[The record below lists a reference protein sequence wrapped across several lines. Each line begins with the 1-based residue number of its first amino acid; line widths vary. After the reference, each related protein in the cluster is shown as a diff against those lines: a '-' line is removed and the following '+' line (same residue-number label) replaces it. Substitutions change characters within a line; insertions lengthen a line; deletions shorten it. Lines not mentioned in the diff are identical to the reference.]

1 MQVNNTTQTAN
12 TPSSIKNNS
21 EQSDTKFDDIYNQKI
36 SELDKEKIVDG
47 PIPPEAIE
55 QMKQKYKDS
64 FTDER
69 YEEILEKLDIKNLS
83 DEDKELFKSIIDDRH
98 ISYDEVKDLSYEQM
112 ETLKQFTATTEKF
125 DSYEEIAV
133 LHTDFK
139 VERLFQIPLISDNET
154 FNKSV
159 LEMAKK
165 FESDE
170 EVRDFMAMV
179 TGTWNF
185 PNDEPNHIDYDTQ
198 DPDIVLRDII
208 YNLEE
213 KLETTTKVKEV
224 EFYKNA
230 INLYTG
236 LLNTFDKLSGKD
248 MSGVMSDE
256 EYFVDIREDLIEDLM
271 SILRTGLTISEIESI
286 EKLIADINKLIE
298 DSKEQDISEGTIKE
312 MIQKLKSDIEK
323 LQERMGI
330 QSEENPEG
338 DLNSAS
344 HSKETEGLSV
354 DMKILKSVVQSLEEE
369 LIKIKE
375 KNDDTN
381 FTSTDD
387 ELQLREL
394 LQQK

>member
-1 MQVNNTTQTAN
+1 MEITNSYLQTKNILTQTNNNT
-12 TPSSIKNNS
+12 K
-21 EQSDTKFDDIYNQKI
+21 SDTKFDDIYNQKI
-36 SELDKEKIVDG
+36 SEIDKEMIVDG

-55 QMKQKYKDS
+55 QMKQESKDS
-64 FTDER
+64 FTDEK
-69 YEEILEKLDIKNLS
+69 YEEILKKLDIKNLS
-83 DEDKELFKSIIDDRH
+83 DEDKDLFKSIINDKH

-112 ETLKQFTATTEKF
+112 ETLKKFTATTEKF

-139 VERLFQIPLISDNET
+139 VEKLFQIPLISDNKT

-159 LEMAKK
+159 LEMAKN

-185 PNDEPNHIDYDTQ
+185 PYDEPNHIDYDIQ

-208 YNLEE
+208 YKLEE

-230 INLYTG
+230 INLYTS

-256 EYFVDIREDLIEDLM
+256 EYFVDIREDLIEDLI
-271 SILRTGLTISEIESI
+271 SILRTGLTVSEIESI

-298 DSKEQDISEGTIKE
+298 DSKEQDISENTIKE

-338 DLNSAS
+338 DLSSVSEN
-344 HSKETEGLSV
+344 KETEGLSI
-354 DMKILKSVVQSLEEE
+354 DMKILKSIVQNLEKE
-369 LIKIKE
+369 LTKIKE
-375 KNDDTN
+375 KSDDIN
-381 FTSTDD
+381 FTSTTE
-387 ELQLREL
+387 ELKLREI

>member
-1 MQVNNTTQTAN
+1 MQVNNTTQMVN
-12 TPSSIKNNS
+12 TPSGIKSNT
-21 EQSDTKFDDIYNQKI
+21 EQSETNFSDIYNKKI
-36 SELDKEKIVDG
+36 SELDKDKIIDG
-47 PIPPEAIE
+47 PIPPEVIE
-55 QMKQKYKDS
+55 QMRQEYKDS

-112 ETLKQFTATTEKF
+112 ETLKQFTATEKF
-125 DSYEEIAV
+125 DSYKEIAV

-139 VERLFQIPLISDNET
+139 VEKLFQIPLISDNKT

-159 LEMAKK
+159 LEMAKN

-185 PNDEPNHIDYDTQ
+185 PYDEPNHIDYDTQ

-213 KLETTTKVKEV
+213 KLETTTKVKEM

-236 LLNTFDKLSGKD
+236 LLNTFDKLSGED

-256 EYFVDIREDLIEDLM
+256 EYYVNIREDLIEDLM
-271 SILRTGLTISEIESI
+271 SILRTGLTVSEIESI

-298 DSKEQDISEGTIKE
+298 DSKEQDISEDTIKE
-312 MIQKLKSDIEK
+312 MIQKLKNDIAK
-323 LQERMGI
+323 LQDRMGI
-330 QSEENPEG
+330 QSEENSEG
-338 DLNSAS
+338 DLSSAS
-344 HSKETEGLSV
+344 DNKETEGLSV
-354 DMKILKSVVQSLEEE
+354 DMKILKSIVQNLEKE
-369 LIKIKE
+369 LTKIKE
-375 KNDDTN
+375 KSDDTN